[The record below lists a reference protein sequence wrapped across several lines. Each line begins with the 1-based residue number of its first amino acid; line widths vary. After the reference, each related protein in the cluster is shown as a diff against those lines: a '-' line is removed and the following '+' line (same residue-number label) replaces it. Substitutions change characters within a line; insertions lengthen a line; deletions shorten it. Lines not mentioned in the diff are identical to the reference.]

1 MQVFVVIG
9 NHNGR
14 ILTKIPDLL
23 DDTGVLEFG
32 LDNGDLLEVGH
43 NLLEVHIIMPNG
55 EKFVAPSK
63 GYYKLSVFRSIDS
76 LGEEVTTVTLDYF
89 LEEVNRALNQV
100 NTKAEYVNQTAKDLH
115 LESKQALEEINTKVE
130 HVNQTVNELQQE
142 ANKALDEMNTK
153 VEYVNQTAEELRQE
167 VGEDLNSLEGYVNQ
181 TADVLRQEME
191 TAIQYV
197 DDTTEDLRQDVS
209 DNLSSL
215 EESVNQTANDL
226 RQEVATAIQYVDGTA
241 EGLRQEVSDSLNT
254 LEGYVNQTAN
264 DLRQDVASAIQ
275 YVDNTVDDLRQ
286 EVGENLDSLVTQE
299 VDNKMTP
306 FVEVVNARLAQT
318 TAELENKVSIS
329 AFESGL
335 STKRDKGIKLDERDM
350 SDEFLQQIAGNTPIH
365 SVPADLSVDAG
376 KLLLPNADVVWELG
390 NVSYSGGVNQDLEGY
405 IRTKDYIY
413 APKGT
418 TIFSTDNQNY
428 KYSIHLYDLETK
440 TRFGRVWEPSETRY
454 TVSESCY
461 IRLTVRTN
469 PIVAITEELFDIMK
483 NILTINKLL
492 NKMDVVESIEEAKGD
507 GRNTFIPLACFE
519 MYNDNTRA
527 QSIDGIPINNVAT
540 FTVINKSS
548 DFSIGI
554 RQRDA
559 DGKIVI
565 DNGWTVKDS
574 KKTFTK
580 ESGAETIQIVFG
592 KSDNSKFALNDIP
605 INLFEIQF
613 DGVNGNQMEYFN
625 TYVVEYFTRGGKG
638 SGGDEISILNPLNA
652 SIKAINH
659 RGYDTHP
666 ENTLPAYKK
675 SKDMGFSYVEADV
688 RWTSDNIPVL
698 LHDATINRTGR
709 NADGTEISETIN
721 ISDITYE
728 EALNYDF
735 GIYKGAEFA
744 GTKIPTL
751 EEFITLCKRLNL
763 HPYIE
768 LKGGTD
774 TQIIDAVNVVRKK
787 GMLDKCS
794 WLSSV
799 SICAKVLAEY
809 PKARVVVVTNSTD
822 SAVIDSIAELKTNE
836 NDVAADFY
844 IGNITQSM
852 VEYAHSKGIHA
863 EVWTTDN
870 EEDIKKLAD

>member
-1 MQVFVVIG
+1 MVVVIG
-9 NHNGR
+9 NRNGR
-14 ILTKIPDLL
+14 ILSKIPNLL

-32 LDNGDLLEVGH
+32 LDEGDLLDVGGNLSEVGD
-43 NLLEVHIIMPNG
+43 NLIEVHIIMPND
-55 EKFVAPSK
+55 EKFVAPSS
-63 GYYKLSVFRSIDS
+63 GHYKLRVTRSIDT
-76 LGEEVTTVTLDYF
+76 LGEKVTTVTLDYF
-89 LEEVNRALNQV
+89 L
-100 NTKAEYVNQTAKDLH
+100 D
-115 LESKQALEEINTKVE
+115 
-130 HVNQTVNELQQE
+130 E
-142 ANKALDEMNTK
+142 ANRVLDDMNTK
-153 VEYVNQTAEELRQE
+153 VEYVNQTAE
-167 VGEDLNSLEGYVNQ
+167 
-181 TADVLRQEME
+181 
-191 TAIQYV
+191 
-197 DDTTEDLRQDVS
+197 
-209 DNLSSL
+209 
-215 EESVNQTANDL
+215 
-226 RQEVATAIQYVDGTA
+226 
-241 EGLRQEVSDSLNT
+241 
-254 LEGYVNQTAN
+254 
-264 DLRQDVASAIQ
+264 
-275 YVDNTVDDLRQ
+275 DLRQ

-306 FVEVVNARLAQT
+306 FVEDVNERLAEAT
-318 TAELENKVSIS
+318 RELENKVSIS
-329 AFESGL
+329 TFESGL

-376 KLLLPNADVVWELG
+376 KLLLPNTDVVWELG
-390 NVSYSGGVNQDLEGY
+390 NVSYSGGVDQDLEGY

-418 TIFSTDNQNY
+418 TILSTDNQNY

-440 TRFGRVWEPSETRY
+440 TRFERVWEPPETRY

-469 PIVAITEELFDIMK
+469 PIVAITQELFDIMK

-492 NKMDVVESIEEAKGD
+492 NKMDIVESIEEAKGD

-527 QSIDGIPINNVAT
+527 QSIDGIPINNAAT
-540 FTVINKSS
+540 FTVINKTS

-565 DNGWTVKDS
+565 DNGWTVKNS
-574 KKTFTK
+574 RRTFTK
-580 ESGAETIQIVFG
+580 ESGTETIQIVFG
-592 KSDNSKFALNDIP
+592 KSDNSKFTLNDIP
-605 INLFEIQF
+605 INLFEVQF
-613 DGVNGNQMEYFN
+613 DGENENQMEYFN
-625 TYVVEYFTRGGKG
+625 TYVVEYFTRGDKG
-638 SGGDEISILNPLNA
+638 SNEISVLNPLNA

-666 ENTLPAYKK
+666 ENTMPAYKK

-870 EEDIKKLAD
+870 EEDIKKLADWGIDGITTNHSNIAEILNYL

>member
-1 MQVFVVIG
+1 MQVVVVVG

-63 GYYKLSVFRSIDS
+63 GYYKLSATRSIDS

-89 LEEVNRALNQV
+89 LEEANRV
-100 NTKAEYVNQTAKDLH
+100 FDK
-115 LESKQALEEINTKVE
+115 
-130 HVNQTVNELQQE
+130 
-142 ANKALDEMNTK
+142 MNTK

-181 TADVLRQEME
+181 TANDLRQEME

-376 KLLLPNADVVWELG
+376 KLLLPNTDVVWELG
-390 NVSYSGGVNQDLEGY
+390 NVSYSGGVDQDLEGY

-418 TIFSTDNQNY
+418 TILSTDNQIIN
-428 KYSIHLYDLETK
+428 
-440 TRFGRVWEPSETRY
+440 
-454 TVSESCY
+454 
-461 IRLTVRTN
+461 
-469 PIVAITEELFDIMK
+469 IVFIYMIW
-483 NILTINKLL
+483 KL
-492 NKMDVVESIEEAKGD
+492 K
-507 GRNTFIPLACFE
+507 
-519 MYNDNTRA
+519 
-527 QSIDGIPINNVAT
+527 Q
-540 FTVINKSS
+540 
-548 DFSIGI
+548 
-554 RQRDA
+554 
-559 DGKIVI
+559 
-565 DNGWTVKDS
+565 DS
-574 KKTFTK
+574 KGYGNHQKLD
-580 ESGAETIQIVFG
+580 IQ
-592 KSDNSKFALNDIP
+592 
-605 INLFEIQF
+605 
-613 DGVNGNQMEYFN
+613 
-625 TYVVEYFTRGGKG
+625 
-638 SGGDEISILNPLNA
+638 
-652 SIKAINH
+652 
-659 RGYDTHP
+659 
-666 ENTLPAYKK
+666 
-675 SKDMGFSYVEADV
+675 
-688 RWTSDNIPVL
+688 
-698 LHDATINRTGR
+698 
-709 NADGTEISETIN
+709 
-721 ISDITYE
+721 
-728 EALNYDF
+728 
-735 GIYKGAEFA
+735 
-744 GTKIPTL
+744 
-751 EEFITLCKRLNL
+751 
-763 HPYIE
+763 
-768 LKGGTD
+768 
-774 TQIIDAVNVVRKK
+774 
-787 GMLDKCS
+787 
-794 WLSSV
+794 
-799 SICAKVLAEY
+799 
-809 PKARVVVVTNSTD
+809 
-822 SAVIDSIAELKTNE
+822 
-836 NDVAADFY
+836 
-844 IGNITQSM
+844 
-852 VEYAHSKGIHA
+852 
-863 EVWTTDN
+863 
-870 EEDIKKLAD
+870 